1 MPSRFLSKR
10 VLLGIHRDQID
21 TFGGRPGIRDEA
33 LLDSAIEQAR
43 ATFGGKLLHPTVH
56 DQAAAYLFHI
66 VNNHPFVDGNKR
78 VAFAAVDIFVRL
90 NELRLDLSDDEA
102 YDLVI
107 RSASS
112 ELDKHEIAEILRT
125 STSAL

>member
-1 MPSRFLSKR
+1 M
-10 VLLGIHRDQID
+10 DA
-21 TFGGRPGIRDEA
+21 FGGRPGIRDEA

-78 VAFAAVDIFVRL
+78 VAFAAVDIFLRL
-90 NELRLDLSDDEA
+90 NDLRLDLSDDEA

-112 ELDKHEIAEILRT
+112 ELDKNEIAEILRT